1 MRWPAGS
8 VFGFAIVASA
18 CGGTKRDSSIGNSSA
33 GGGGRDL
40 TAAYLCSIEDA
51 GGYHY
56 PQMPCVVK
64 NVDGKFMLAK
74 LAGSQR
80 FRGEVKPLG
89 NGFTFDGEYYCPWGD
104 CTQPMHGEF
113 VRRPNGELVGQFKD
127 ASVTVTMV
135 PAPANVAWGGTSYG
149 GDAYGGFG
157 YGGWGYGGSSYGA
170 PPPPPPPRHRRS
182 NRRP

>member
-1 MRWPAGS
+1 MGWPAAS
-8 VFGFAIVASA
+8 AFGLAIVASA

-40 TAAYLCSIEDA
+40 TAAYLCSIED

-64 NVDGKFMLAK
+64 NVDGKFVLAK

-80 FRGEVKPLG
+80 FRGEVRASGDGLS
-89 NGFTFDGEYYCPWGD
+89 FDGEYYCPWGD

-113 VRRPNGELVGQFKD
+113 VRRANGELVGHFKD
-127 ASVTVTMV
+127 ASVVVTMV
-135 PAPANVAWGGTSYG
+135 PAPSNVAWGGTSYG

-170 PPPPPPPRHRRS
+170 PLEQPAPRHRRS

>member
-1 MRWPAGS
+1 MGRPAALR
-8 VFGFAIVASA
+8 FGLAILATGAA
-18 CGGTKRDSSIGNSSA
+18 CGGSKHDSAIGNSSRA
-33 GGGGRDL
+33 GGGPDL
-40 TAAYLCSIEDA
+40 TAAYLCSIED

-64 NVDGKFMLAK
+64 NVGGKYVLAK

-80 FRGEVKPLG
+80 FRGEVRAAA
-89 NGFTFDGEYYCPWGD
+89 NGLSFDGEYYCPWGD

-113 VRRPNGELVGQFKD
+113 VRRAGGELVGKFD
-127 ASVTVTMV
+127 SVVVTMV

-157 YGGWGYGGSSYGA
+157 YGGWGYGGSEYGMQLAA
-170 PPPPPPPRHRRS
+170 PAPSPRS
-182 NRRP
+182 NRRH